1 MPRTKTRT
9 HATLACINC
18 RQRHERCERLPG
30 KDICT
35 NCREYNRS
43 CVSIPGN
50 RRGPKSRRQ
59 NHEFANLQP
68 FSNINPYSAIQ
79 IQHSHPVSRVA
90 HTQYQLTTGIES
102 HSCLTPEVCTQYQ
115 LTPSTESYSYLTPGM
130 YQEQHTPSS
139 LGSLYPVSGTTEAF
153 QNMFINQSSSASFL
167 SSSFAHEEST
177 LNIDRPTISPS
188 ITYLTSL
195 SNPFYCFH
203 FG

>member
-1 MPRTKTRT
+1 MLRTRTRT

-79 IQHSHPVSRVA
+79 TQHSHPVSRVA
-90 HTQYQLTTGIES
+90 HTQYQPTTGIEYS
-102 HSCLTPEVCTQYQ
+102 GLTPGVCTQYQ
-115 LTPSTESYSYLTPGM
+115 LAPSVESYSYLIPEK
-130 YQEQHTPSS
+130 YQEQLTPCS
-139 LGSLYPVSGTTEAF
+139 LCGLYPVSGTTEVF
-153 QNMFINQSSSASFL
+153 QNTLTNQSSSTSFL
-167 SSSFAHEEST
+167 SPSFTHEESA
-177 LNIDRPTISPS
+177 LNIDRPTISDPS
-188 ITYLTSL
+188 ITNLTSL
-195 SNPFYCFH
+195 SNPFNYC
-203 FG
+203 